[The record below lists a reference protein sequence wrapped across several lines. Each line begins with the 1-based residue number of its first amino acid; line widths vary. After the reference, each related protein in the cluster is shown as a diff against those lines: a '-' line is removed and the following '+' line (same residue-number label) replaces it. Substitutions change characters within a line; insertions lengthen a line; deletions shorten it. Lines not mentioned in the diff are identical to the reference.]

1 MKNVALKHI
10 VSKRKMMRGLNPII
24 DYIKRLIIY
33 NRSKPPKCV
42 TPKTVK
48 NIDFITNKSDK
59 IILIKAMLDGNK
71 IGYLAFTQ
79 YDGESLKLA
88 DILIY
93 EGYQNLGVGTQ
104 LMYKAIAIAASLGVN
119 RIFGVMV
126 GDIDRLK
133 EFYESFGFLIIGTNI
148 ELNLT

>member
-1 MKNVALKHI
+1 MKKVALKHN
-10 VSKRKMMRGLNPII
+10 VSKRKMRRGLNPII
-24 DYIKRLIIY
+24 DFIKRLIIN
-33 NRSKPPKCV
+33 NRSKPTKCV
-42 TPKTVK
+42 TPKTVR
-48 NIDFITNKSDK
+48 NIDFITNESDK
-59 IILIKAMLDGNK
+59 IILIKAILDGNK
-71 IGYLAFTQ
+71 IGYLTFTQ

-104 LMYKAIAIAASLGVN
+104 LMYKAIVIADSLGVK

-133 EFYESFGFLIIGTNI
+133 KFYESFGFLIVGTNI

>member
-1 MKNVALKHI
+1 MKKVALKHI
-10 VSKRKMMRGLNPII
+10 VSKRKMRRGLNPII
-24 DYIKRLIIY
+24 YFLKKLIIY
-33 NRSKPPKCV
+33 NRSKSPKCA
-42 TPKTVK
+42 TPKTVR
-48 NIDFITNKSDK
+48 NIDFITNSSDK
-59 IILIKAMLDGNK
+59 IILIKAILDGNK
-71 IGYLAFTQ
+71 IGYLTFTQ

-93 EGYQNLGVGTQ
+93 EGYQNLGIGTQ
-104 LMYKAIAIAASLGVN
+104 LMYKAIEIAASLGVN

-133 EFYESFGFLIIGTNI
+133 EFYGSFGFLIIGTSI